1 MTLLEQFNK
10 QEAVLAELDEQ
21 ELQLQKE
28 LKALKEQRKE
38 IMCEVITRTD
48 VITDAL
54 LECGVTELKYFSQ
67 PVATTDWLKV
77 DAFVQGF
84 FAEVSLN
91 IRTGVLL
98 IDRKQPVK

>member
-1 MTLLEQFNK
+1 MNLLQKYNE
-10 QEAVLAELDEQ
+10 QEAVLAKIEEK
-21 ELQLQKE
+21 EAQLQKE
-28 LKALKEQRKE
+28 LKNLEEQRKE
-38 IMCEVITRTD
+38 IMCDVITRTD